1 MTGNADCK
9 GRCWFVSR
17 KSSFISLIILAQ
29 MLFVILPTRLSFGQ
43 PPSAATVGRYVVSE
57 DKYWVVYNKTL
68 QDLKNEGYNVSGDSS
83 WLLQVNYTRL
93 GYTFRSAIVRLSW
106 PNVTV
111 ESVEGRHDLNV
122 TALRINPDGTTG
134 DRVGSFLRLNQP
146 PRMRTWESRDPHL
159 GVMFN
164 PSIFTVGYNFTYESE
179 IVFQYS
185 VNRTELLNE
194 TRWGPTQTWV
204 LYGYFVNASHSLKN
218 TVWCNAS
225 SGMILKQI
233 WDQSFPYYTSHEVQL
248 ATDIAVEEI
257 VGVKPGDWASY
268 GDTHLEW
275 ASNISGQEHPPAELN
290 YSWSDVKVTDWLGS
304 NITVQSTTIFR
315 NVTEHTEA
323 YWGSILSG
331 EGSLSFSFIP
341 PSLNSGDEIPAPLMG
356 LTPEP
361 LWLSVNE
368 TLIRSY
374 AGADR
379 EVNHANVTYA
389 IMLNA
394 TQYGTMNMSFYWDKK
409 TGFLCEYEF
418 RSEQSYVVDSVY
430 YYLNMSLSEKM
441 TATNMWP
448 AVFSAGDGYA
458 FDVTMTTNSSISEFI
473 FNGSLMQISFRVTGP
488 AGKPGYCNVTFPKGL
503 LWGDFTLYKD
513 TVQLTE
519 GVDYIKTYND
529 THYAFYITY
538 TYCIHNIEIEGTEAV
553 PEFAS
558 LMAIPLFLMATLLA
572 VAVHR
577 RRRSE

>member
-1 MTGNADCK
+1 M
-9 GRCWFVSR
+9 SR
-17 KSSFISLIILAQ
+17 KLLLLIFLVFLGQ
-29 MLFVILPTRLSFGQ
+29 VLLVLPIKLSFGQ

-57 DKYWVVYNKTL
+57 DKHWIVYNKTV
-68 QDLKNEGYNVSGDSS
+68 QELKNEGYNVSGDLN

-93 GYTFRSAIVRLSW
+93 DYTFRSAIVRLSW

-111 ESVEGRHDLNV
+111 ESIEGRHDLNV
-122 TALRINPDGTTG
+122 TAFRINDNGTIG
-134 DRVGSFLRLNQP
+134 ERAGSFLRANQP
-146 PRMRTWESRDPHL
+146 PRMRTWDSRDPHL

-164 PSIFTVGYNFTYESE
+164 PSIFAVGYNFTYEDE
-179 IVFQYS
+179 MVFQYS

-194 TRWGPTQTWV
+194 TKWGPTQTYV
-204 LYGYFVNASHSLKN
+204 LYGDFINASHLLRN
-218 TVWCNAS
+218 TVWCDAT
-225 SGMILKQI
+225 SGMMLKQI
-233 WDQSFPYYTSHEVQL
+233 WDQSFPSYTSYEVQL
-248 ATDIAVEEI
+248 ATDIGIEEMI
-257 VGVKPGDWASY
+257 GVKPGDWASY

-275 ASNISGQEHPPAELN
+275 ASNISGQEHPPADLN

-304 NITVQSTTIFR
+304 NITAQSTTIFR
-315 NVTEHTEA
+315 NGTELTQT

-341 PSLNSGDEIPAPLMG
+341 TNLNSGEEIPAPLMG
-356 LTPEP
+356 LTPES

-389 IMLNA
+389 LMLNA

-409 TGFLCEYEF
+409 TGFLCEYDF
-418 RSEQSYVVDSVY
+418 RSEQSYMVDSVC

-448 AVFSAGDGYA
+448 AVFSVGDGYA
-458 FDVTMTTNSSISEFI
+458 FDVTMATNSSISEFI

-488 AGKPGYCNVTFPKGL
+488 PGKPGYCNVTFPKGL

-558 LMAIPLFLMATLLA
+558 LIAIPLFLMATLLA